1 MLMSVDP
8 SSDSEVKHKFGGCVA
23 CLHSLL
29 WRLALLY
36 GLCCLLVA
44 LGTLTCYRTALAR
57 FPGCIMNKQSGEL
70 VPKVASSEGAS
81 HEVTVLTF
89 AFMLAER
96 VAYDLRTC
104 PAQVLHPLKVD
115 A

>member
-1 MLMSVDP
+1 
-8 SSDSEVKHKFGGCVA
+8 
-23 CLHSLL
+23 
-29 WRLALLY
+29 
-36 GLCCLLVA
+36 
-44 LGTLTCYRTALAR
+44 
-57 FPGCIMNKQSGEL
+57 MNKQSGEL

-104 PAQVLHPLKVD
+104 PAQVLHPLKVN